1 MQPNDKGLRETPQYL
16 GPEVTSRLVGGLLGE
31 SNRQTTRR
39 VSDARM
45 CCEPR
50 REGETVIYLSQML
63 GKPVVDA
70 AGEEIGT
77 INDIAIA
84 TGEVFP
90 RVTSLAFVGPDKT
103 PFMLS
108 WRKFVSH
115 FDGEQIVLN
124 VPAPEIRF
132 SYLQPDEVLLARD
145 LMSKQIVDTQGM
157 KVVRVNDLKLS
168 ESRNQ
173 LRLLGAE
180 VGVRGIL
187 RGISPVLER
196 FVAQTAKLFGR
207 QLHENLIAW
216 NYMDLLDRDLS
227 QVKLSVTH
235 KRLHELHPA
244 DVADILEKL
253 APAQRARV
261 FEHLDNEAA
270 ADTISELEDELQ
282 ADVIDDLSE
291 RRASDLLAEM
301 DPDDAADIIGDLPY
315 DKAEA
320 LLRLM
325 GVKESGAIRSLL
337 GYKEKTAGGI
347 MTPECTTV
355 TDGMTVQQ
363 VIDQLRDEADEQE
376 SMYYV
381 YVVEANRRLAGVIS
395 LRDLLLASPTTTVA
409 EIAERDL
416 FVSHVDDDQEDVAE
430 QMSKY
435 DLLALPVVDEAGKLL
450 GIVTVDD
457 ALDVLEEESAEDLA
471 LATGSSE
478 HGGPVANMLWW
489 LLRRN
494 AWLLVWTLIAFAVV
508 AGTPRLFPDL
518 GEVAMFVLPAV
529 LLLPLLLRTAE
540 DISQRAIAEMI
551 EDVEEGGGSVW
562 RHLLR
567 DTAFGFALGL
577 VVAVV
582 LFGLGEL
589 LGVGLEL
596 SATFA
601 ITTGISIM
609 LVMIAGVGV
618 TELARRRMMA
628 DKPVSAAVLGIS
640 MMVLSAVLYLGL
652 SLAAGAA
659 FVSVTGA

>member
-1 MQPNDKGLRETPQYL
+1 M
-16 GPEVTSRLVGGLLGE
+16 
-31 SNRQTTRR
+31 
-39 VSDARM
+39 
-45 CCEPR
+45 
-50 REGETVIYLSQML
+50 IYLSQML

-70 AGEEIGT
+70 TGDEIGT

-90 RVTSLAFVGPDKT
+90 RVTSLAFKGPDKT

-108 WRKFVSH
+108 WRKYVEI
-115 FDGEQIVLN
+115 FDGEQIRLN
-124 VPAPEIRF
+124 VAAPEIRF

-180 VGVRGIL
+180 VGTRGIL
-187 RGISPVLER
+187 RGISPALEGAIARIARVLRTEL
-196 FVAQTAKLFGR
+196 A
-207 QLHENLIAW
+207 ENIIAW

-244 DVADILEKL
+244 DVADILEQL
-253 APAQRARV
+253 APAQRAAV
-261 FEHLDNEAA
+261 FAHLDNESA

-291 RRASDLLAEM
+291 PRASALLAEM
-301 DPDDAADIIGDLPY
+301 DPDDAADIIGDLSY
-315 DKAEA
+315 DKAET

-347 MTPECTTV
+347 MTPEVTTV
-355 TDGMTVQQ
+355 SDDLTVQE
-363 VIDQLRDEADEQE
+363 VIEQLREEAGEHE
-376 SMYYV
+376 SIYYV

-395 LRDLLLASPTTTVA
+395 LRDLLLATPTTTVA

-416 FVSHVDDDQEDVAE
+416 FVAHVDDDQEDVAE

-435 DLLALPVVDEAGKLL
+435 DLLALPVIDEAGKLL

-471 LATGSSE
+471 LATGSSTE
-478 HGGPVANMLWW
+478 LGPIAGLWAW
-489 LLRRN
+489 TLRRGV
-494 AWLLVWTLIAFAVV
+494 WVLVWAAALLGTTLVYEQAK
-508 AGTPRLFPDL
+508 RLI
-518 GEVAMFVLPAV
+518 GETGGYGPGGVFFGVSFLVPAAI
-529 LLLPLLLRTAE
+529 LLPLILRTAE
-540 DISQRAIAEMI
+540 DSSSRAVSEIIAGDSESQPSLGLRLVREL
-551 EDVEEGGGSVW
+551 SVGVVV
-562 RHLLR
+562 
-567 DTAFGFALGL
+567 AAGAAVFGFVLFRLPMFGYPVEPFPAIFAGVCAAGILL
-577 VVAVV
+577 TVV
-582 LFGLGEL
+582 LGGLLGE
-589 LGVGLEL
+589 V
-596 SATFA
+596 
-601 ITTGISIM
+601 
-609 LVMIAGVGV
+609 
-618 TELARRRMMA
+618 ARKRAEA
-628 DKPVSAAVLGIS
+628 DKPVSVAALSTTS
-640 MMVLSAVLYLGL
+640 MLVSAVLFLGL
-652 SLAAGAA
+652 AFGSALVTLAAI
-659 FVSVTGA
+659 TIR